1 MCRRPLDA
9 MLIRGSRIIK
19 NSVIEYE
26 IIAVVRNHHAEKEEG
41 RYKMH
46 HKKHFA
52 NIFFIFR
59 LGAAADCVASL
70 GLHQQKTR
78 QQLNVHVQLWSL
90 FEFVF

>member
-1 MCRRPLDA
+1 MQCLFEEA
-9 MLIRGSRIIK
+9 ELSKILSLNMKSSQLF
-19 NSVIEYE
+19 E
-26 IIAVVRNHHAEKEEG
+26 IIMQRRKKG